1 VKWLAVWL
9 LLTGTYLLGALVSR
23 GLAGKPWEITRETLI
38 YAAAIPLA
46 QVAALWLVARLRR
59 GLHIRRERRDRREPT
74 ATPAAPRADSP
85 DNS

>member
-1 VKWLAVWL
+1 MKWLAVWL

-23 GLAGKPWEITRETLI
+23 ALAGGTWEIPREALA

-46 QVAALWLVARLRR
+46 QVAALRLVAYLRR
-59 GLHIRRERRDRREPT
+59 GLHSRGEPT
-74 ATPAAPRADSP
+74 ATPAGSRGDSP